1 MGSEEVK
8 GREWVQASLPQPREV
23 PSSLPSIL
31 SQTKSLLCAPVSSG
45 PRLAGAGPVLAL
57 VSAVGCLLSRRLDSP
72 ACLGAQEGW
81 NGVETWVEE
90 GGGAVRE
97 EEGQQESG
105 FPSSHPLAG
114 SLISLSEPNPSPFT
128 YSTVRDSGWGRSIGR
143 ACNPRP

>member
-90 GGGAVRE
+90 GGGGS
-97 EEGQQESG
+97 EGG
-105 FPSSHPLAG
+105 GGAAGVWFPQFPPFG
-114 SLISLSEPNPSPFT
+114 WEPDF
-128 YSTVRDSGWGRSIGR
+128 TVRT
-143 ACNPRP
+143 